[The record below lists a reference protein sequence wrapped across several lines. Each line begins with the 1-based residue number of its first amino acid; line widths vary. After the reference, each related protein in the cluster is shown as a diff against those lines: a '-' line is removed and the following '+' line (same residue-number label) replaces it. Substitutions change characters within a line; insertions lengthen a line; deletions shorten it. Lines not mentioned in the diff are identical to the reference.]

1 MANEETL
8 KVVDYI
14 DRFEVLNLLSKE
26 ADFFANPPMDKED
39 YAKLKLLLEIKF
51 KIDRLPTADVEE
63 VRHGEWIE
71 EFAKSTINRLT
82 GEDST
87 IVYRCSRCGR
97 YESQKEPY
105 CNCGAKMD
113 GGK

>member
-26 ADFFANPPMDKED
+26 TDFFANPPMDKED

-63 VRHGEWIE
+63 VKRGHWITNPRGFCFCSE
-71 EFAKSTINRLT
+71 CLT
-82 GEDST
+82 SGSP
-87 IVYRCSRCGR
+87 YWKRCPIC
-97 YESQKEPY
+97 E
-105 CNCGAKMD
+105 AKMD
-113 GGK
+113 GGKEE